1 MKPFHLLTAAA
12 TLSVITA
19 CSMQHSSDP
28 FAPTPAMAKSA
39 GKPLADLGK
48 GHAIF
53 MRQCSQCHD
62 KRIPNEIPTG
72 EWHKIVP
79 GMAWNAGL
87 SEEERTFVTDYVT
100 AASKVKTTTPASE

>member
-1 MKPFHLLTAAA
+1 MKPLYLLASAI
-12 TLSVITA
+12 TLSIITA
-19 CSMQHSSDP
+19 CSLQHPNDP
-28 FAPTPAMAKSA
+28 FAPTSAMAKSS
-39 GKPLADLGK
+39 GKPLADLGR

-87 SEEERTFVTDYVT
+87 SEEERGYVTDYVV
-100 AASKVKTTTPASE
+100 AASKLKNTAN